1 MKDSPHNANEL
12 ANTKGHPNYHR
23 ADISCVPN
31 ESSVKE
37 QEDYSSGIRFVH
49 ANARSFNIDHLP
61 KEKFEFIQKLLE
73 NWLFGVL
80 GIKEMKD

>member
-1 MKDSPHNANEL
+1 MKDSPQNVNEL
-12 ANTKGHPNYHR
+12 ASSKGQPNYHR
-23 ADISCVPN
+23 ADTSSVPS
-31 ESSVKE
+31 ESSTQE
-37 QEDYSSGIRFVH
+37 QEDCSSGIRFVH
-49 ANARSFNIDHLP
+49 ANARSFNVDHLP